1 MHSSMGNK
9 WDEQESLIDMVASS
23 ILQCELGELSLKLRQ
38 SVRLEHLFAL
48 TDHNA
53 VLQHA
58 KFSVPAR
65 REGYTVDDNA
75 RALTFAAKA
84 QAFWPS
90 RKLSGL
96 QRKLLAFLLL
106 MQSQDGQLHNL
117 MDFSHR
123 ITDQPSVGDHLG
135 RTIWAMG
142 AVINSD
148 LPTGMKKSAQLV
160 FDRAL
165 PWAKRSNSPRTK
177 AYACLGLAERLCSD
191 LKDSNLATNLNEL
204 AHSLLEC
211 YNHNHSSAWEWF
223 ENVLCYDNARLCQ
236 ALFVAYQSLG
246 EKAYLDA
253 AEQSFDFLIKTT
265 TVDATFVPIGSD
277 GWFVKNGKRAFYD
290 QQPIEAGGMVE
301 TTSIAYK
308 LTRSKRYE
316 TALRQALGWFYGVNT
331 KSVTIYDEST
341 GACFDGINQSGLN
354 ENQGSESTLAYLLGA
369 TTFIEN
375 TDATR

>member
-9 WDEQESLIDMVASS
+9 GHGLLINMVTSS
-23 ILQCELGELSLKLRQ
+23 DLQCGVAELSPKLRQ

-84 QAFWPS
+84 QAIWPS
-90 RKLSGL
+90 GKLSRL

-106 MQSQDGQLHNL
+106 MQSQDGQMHNL

-123 ITDQPSVGDHLG
+123 IIDQPSVGDHLG
-135 RTIWAMG
+135 RAIWAMG

-148 LPTGMKKSAQLV
+148 IPAGMKKSAQLV

-165 PWAKRSNSPRTK
+165 PLAKRSSSPRTK
-177 AYACLGLAERLCSD
+177 AYTCLGLAERIRSD
-191 LKDSNLATNLNEL
+191 LKDTNLAVNLKEL

-211 YNHNHSSAWEWF
+211 YDYNRSSGWEWF
-223 ENVLCYDNARLCQ
+223 EKILSYDNARLCQ
-236 ALFVAYQSLG
+236 ALFAAYQLIG
-246 EKAYLDA
+246 EKAYLGA
-253 AEQSFDFLIKTT
+253 AEQSFGFLIRST
-265 TVDATFVPIGSD
+265 TVDNTFVPIGSD
-277 GWFVKNGKRAFYD
+277 GWYVKGGKRAFYD
-290 QQPIEAGGMVE
+290 QQPIEAGAMVE
-301 TTSIAYK
+301 TASLAYK
-308 LTRSKRYE
+308 LTSSKQYE
-316 TALRQALGWFYGVNT
+316 TTLRQALGWFYGMNT
-331 KSVTIYDEST
+331 KSVTIYDDST
-341 GACFDGINQSGLN
+341 GACFDGITQSGLN

-369 TTFIEN
+369 ATFIDS
-375 TDATR
+375 TS